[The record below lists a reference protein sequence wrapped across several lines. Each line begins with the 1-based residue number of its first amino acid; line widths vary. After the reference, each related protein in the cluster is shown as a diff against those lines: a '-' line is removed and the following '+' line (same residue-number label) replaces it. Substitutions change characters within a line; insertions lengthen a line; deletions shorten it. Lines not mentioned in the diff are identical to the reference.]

1 MDKDSAMA
9 AKFSSSFDALLADSK
24 RQFDDL
30 SRGAEAAPP
39 VARPKPSAEPAAVG
53 KKINVIEGK
62 AGGIDFRL
70 TTRSD

>member
-1 MDKDSAMA
+1 MA
-9 AKFSSSFDALLADSK
+9 GNFSSSFDALLADSK

-30 SRGAEAAPP
+30 SRGTQAVPPPPARPPARAEAAA
-39 VARPKPSAEPAAVG
+39 VATKAG
-53 KKINVIEGK
+53 VIEGR